1 MRGALIPS
9 RSRGV
14 PRALKVQEAK
24 DPSTS
29 TTWLDPHLGLRVTPE
44 DRTLS
49 YFLNSY
55 ILPVR
60 DPLARRG
67 FLEYLGPLYT
77 HADPQSPFMLS
88 TMAVAACM
96 LSTRMGQDPNTTFA
110 RSFYLRA
117 VKTMR
122 DQVSEQKGCA
132 NDEMLI
138 AVLLLHMYEVSEP
151 SSPISD
157 GRLMVSEAFIA
168 RGFWTSASSHAH
180 LDGALALIRYRG
192 IADFK
197 GKKVSEAIILYVRSL
212 LVCALV
218 PETIMP
224 WTCADL
230 LFRLEKPTGVTLQ
243 CPVMWQ
249 SGQSLLVTRRRSQ
262 E

>member
-1 MRGALIPS
+1 
-9 RSRGV
+9 
-14 PRALKVQEAK
+14 
-24 DPSTS
+24 
-29 TTWLDPHLGLRVTPE
+29 VTPE

-249 SGQSLLVTRRRSQ
+249 SGQSLLVTRRKSQ